1 MPENVGKEAQ
11 MKKQNH
17 LNKCMRIT
25 AVILAA
31 VIFMSTVF
39 TLSLRGIAIDSDTA
53 NQEPGF
59 EIGTVAESTEELSSS
74 ADIETVNEEESLV
87 SESEY
92 TEESSV
98 MSGGDLAEE
107 TTTADPVEE
116 TAESFEETAESTEES
131 AESSEETVE
140 STEES
145 AESFEETVESS
156 EEPAESSEESLES
169 SGDAAETTEDT
180 EASENSES
188 AEEDAENP
196 ETSTATSEAETEPSE
211 ETAPSFFSGALTAEY
226 GEDVHV
232 LMEIGEEAE
241 IPAGASLSVRELT
254 GEEYEAY
261 LGLTTEFMEA
271 EAFSYARIFDICIL
285 NSEGVEIEPAAPV
298 QVSIELDDAEDT
310 EEDFSVLHFGE
321 ETEEMQAVTDGN
333 TVSFEAEAFSAY
345 AIVKGPDAVP
355 LGWEKVTTMAAFKE
369 LASQGLY
376 IGQKDGYFVLNTTE
390 AYKSDNKITGIKKS
404 GQKTYPGDDGV
415 KYYFEAVENTENQFY
430 IYCYDSSNNKQYV
443 SNTAESASLIL
454 SETKTAYTV
463 SVNGSGQFSFQ
474 GNGRYWNMRG
484 GAGGNIFAAYE
495 KLDNGGYFYLWQ
507 FTENESSDPYGLDG
521 KSYGLMYW
529 VDGTNGKAMMSTA
542 TENHLDGLSL
552 TVMSKAKNGAKLY
565 VPDNSDISFWTFD
578 YIEEDFYYLTSV
590 VDGSTKYLS
599 ITASGPQMVSMPDDG
614 CKIQVVP
621 GTGAN
626 AGTICLK
633 NGGKTL
639 AYSGKIENG
648 FTTGGKAGM
657 EWLRLVEESELD
669 NSYFMTYSA
678 EKVSVSDSHITNGS
692 RVIVYTRVW
701 NDTAKKYEFY
711 AVDHDGSLVRVYE
724 SGDSIEWV
732 GGRLNSMLW
741 NFVEYYWE
749 GSTDPNYFY
758 ELYNQYSESYLAPQK
773 SNGQILSPNTIG
785 INMNG
790 RRYGR
795 YYSPIVAWDEGYYAY
810 AGLKADKATNSIVS
824 CPISE
829 ADDFYFA
836 IVQDIP
842 VDDKLTT
849 VPTVDHT
856 QYGITMKMVNFG
868 TDLYKNSNGASANDA
883 NVRKKMSDFLG
894 SDNNFHQYSTEPGLL
909 KTQLGD
915 DDYPVSKKDNSLSEW
930 FENAEEVNHLFIAST
945 YNGTGYY
952 EYDSV
957 QNFAHLDPETKK
969 FVVYKELGSDSDTGV
984 THRHGLFFPYNDI
997 VAGVYSQNKNTTT
1010 ISSQALSESDPR
1022 KYETMYQVQ
1031 KSTTNFAPDYYF
1043 GVELTA
1049 TFTQTPN
1056 GLDDWGHDIIY
1067 EFTGD
1072 DDFWLFVD
1080 GELIIDLGGIHS
1092 AISGDVNYKTGVVHV
1107 NGRET
1112 TLKTLFKENYKN
1124 RNLEA
1129 ANEQVNAYLD
1139 KIFDGEIFKDYTTH
1153 TMKIY
1158 YLERGAGSSNL
1169 HMRFN
1174 LASIKPGTA
1183 QLTKHLSGVESNE
1196 TVLAEF
1202 PYQILYQTR
1211 KTVTKEDGT
1220 SEEVLT
1226 EHYLTNSVAGDPARM
1241 KDRVFYKDTTTAVPY
1256 YKAFTVGGKT
1266 YNDVFI
1272 LKPEETADINFP
1284 LDEFSEGEKFVSYK
1298 VIECGV
1304 NTAVYSGVD
1313 VNGTALEGEEVKDSE
1328 GNTIANRKDYGIDYA
1343 STNDRARV
1351 VYTNEV
1357 SENAYSNLEVTKEL
1371 YDVNGTRIT
1380 NDPSVFNFRLYLATE
1395 TGDIGN
1401 SPANMHTY
1409 HVKDASGNYCY
1420 WNVDQQRIMPL
1431 EGEKKDYT
1439 QLTAAQKEA
1448 ATFHTSMN
1456 GSITRIP
1463 VDYTIEVRD
1472 LLVGTKFKVVER
1484 PSEIP
1489 DGYSFRKY
1497 VYLNKGYTDALTGVT
1512 HTIEA
1517 NEGAQNV
1524 IVENFKGFGLRVNKV
1539 WTDADYMEERDAAY
1553 FGIFYR
1559 DRNGALQPVSGSLRQ
1574 MSYGESSIYWYY
1586 DQLPVEGVTDFTKY
1600 EIYEVT
1606 LTKPE
1611 VDTEGKV
1618 TSYNSLTVLND
1629 NDQVTLDGRQIG
1641 DETATPF
1648 TYTVS
1653 YDREE
1658 NSTDDNVRVDTVT
1671 NSRPGIVLKKVQWN
1685 ETTALPGAAFTLTD
1699 STGRQIGTYTSD
1711 KEGLITEAYLRTGV
1725 DYTLTETSAPQGWHG
1740 LEKAM
1745 TLRLESNGELTVAGV
1760 EQAYYTVNAA
1770 AQTEDGKVVL
1780 SVKNRPYK
1788 LQIVKMDQG
1797 TEQPLKG
1804 VEFALYRQITV
1815 DNVQSWDPN
1824 PCPGF
1829 ESLVSGEDGVLP
1841 KIDRTLPAG
1850 TYELRE
1856 TKALSG
1862 YKTLSGYVDFT
1873 ISQTGAVTVGKLPEE
1888 AVFEEPTVQKDGS
1901 ILYRITI
1908 TNSKEYEV
1916 SIWKT
1921 NEGYET
1927 LTLGAEFELYPAASY
1942 DDEAGTVKGDARPI
1956 VSDKTGT
1963 NGILRLGK
1971 LTVGDYRL
1979 VETAAPAGYNSLTEA
1994 VRITV
1999 SNDGVTAWQSN
2010 QPAMISTKGGANS
2023 TDKDHWVSGQNANTW
2038 QIRVWNNPGVAL
2050 PETGG
2055 LGVRPFLIMGALL
2068 LLSAAVLWIFK
2079 RKLS

>member
-1 MPENVGKEAQ
+1 M
-11 MKKQNH
+11 
-17 LNKCMRIT
+17 
-25 AVILAA
+25 
-31 VIFMSTVF
+31 
-39 TLSLRGIAIDSDTA
+39 
-53 NQEPGF
+53 
-59 EIGTVAESTEELSSS
+59 
-74 ADIETVNEEESLV
+74 
-87 SESEY
+87 
-92 TEESSV
+92 
-98 MSGGDLAEE
+98 
-107 TTTADPVEE
+107 
-116 TAESFEETAESTEES
+116 
-131 AESSEETVE
+131 
-140 STEES
+140 
-145 AESFEETVESS
+145 
-156 EEPAESSEESLES
+156 
-169 SGDAAETTEDT
+169 
-180 EASENSES
+180 
-188 AEEDAENP
+188 
-196 ETSTATSEAETEPSE
+196 
-211 ETAPSFFSGALTAEY
+211 
-226 GEDVHV
+226 
-232 LMEIGEEAE
+232 
-241 IPAGASLSVRELT
+241 
-254 GEEYEAY
+254 
-261 LGLTTEFMEA
+261 
-271 EAFSYARIFDICIL
+271 
-285 NSEGVEIEPAAPV
+285 
-298 QVSIELDDAEDT
+298 
-310 EEDFSVLHFGE
+310 
-321 ETEEMQAVTDGN
+321 
-333 TVSFEAEAFSAY
+333 
-345 AIVKGPDAVP
+345 
-355 LGWEKVTTMAAFKE
+355 
-369 LASQGLY
+369 
-376 IGQKDGYFVLNTTE
+376 
-390 AYKSDNKITGIKKS
+390 
-404 GQKTYPGDDGV
+404 
-415 KYYFEAVENTENQFY
+415 
-430 IYCYDSSNNKQYV
+430 
-443 SNTAESASLIL
+443 
-454 SETKTAYTV
+454 
-463 SVNGSGQFSFQ
+463 
-474 GNGRYWNMRG
+474 
-484 GAGGNIFAAYE
+484 
-495 KLDNGGYFYLWQ
+495 
-507 FTENESSDPYGLDG
+507 
-521 KSYGLMYW
+521 
-529 VDGTNGKAMMSTA
+529 
-542 TENHLDGLSL
+542 
-552 TVMSKAKNGAKLY
+552 
-565 VPDNSDISFWTFD
+565 
-578 YIEEDFYYLTSV
+578 
-590 VDGSTKYLS
+590 
-599 ITASGPQMVSMPDDG
+599 
-614 CKIQVVP
+614 
-621 GTGAN
+621 
-626 AGTICLK
+626 
-633 NGGKTL
+633 
-639 AYSGKIENG
+639 
-648 FTTGGKAGM
+648 
-657 EWLRLVEESELD
+657 
-669 NSYFMTYSA
+669 
-678 EKVSVSDSHITNGS
+678 
-692 RVIVYTRVW
+692 
-701 NDTAKKYEFY
+701 
-711 AVDHDGSLVRVYE
+711 
-724 SGDSIEWV
+724 
-732 GGRLNSMLW
+732 
-741 NFVEYYWE
+741 
-749 GSTDPNYFY
+749 
-758 ELYNQYSESYLAPQK
+758 
-773 SNGQILSPNTIG
+773 
-785 INMNG
+785 
-790 RRYGR
+790 
-795 YYSPIVAWDEGYYAY
+795 
-810 AGLKADKATNSIVS
+810 
-824 CPISE
+824 
-829 ADDFYFA
+829 
-836 IVQDIP
+836 QDIP

-1092 AISGDVNYKTGVVHV
+1092 AISGDVNYNTGVVHV

-1112 TLKTLFKENYKN
+1112 TLKTLFEENYRN
-1124 RNLEA
+1124 RNPEA
-1129 ANEQVNAYLD
+1129 ADEQVKVYLD
-1139 KIFDGEIFKDYTTH
+1139 EIFDGEIFKDYTTH

-1202 PYQILYQTR
+1202 PYQILYRTK
-1211 KTVTKEDGT
+1211 KTVTQ
-1220 SEEVLT
+1220 EETDEQEEQIT
-1226 EHYLTNSVAGDPARM
+1226 EHYLTNAVAGDPARM
-1241 KDRVFYKDTTTAVPY
+1241 NNYVFYKDTTTAVPY
-1256 YKAFTVGGKT
+1256 RESFKVGGKT

-1284 LDEFSEGEKFVSYK
+1284 LDKLPKGEEFVDYK

-1304 NTAVYSGVD
+1304 NTAVYNSVD
-1313 VNGTALEGEEVKDSE
+1313 VNGTIISGVEVTGDD
-1328 GNTIANRKDYGIDYA
+1328 GNAIANRKDYGIDYA
-1343 STNDRARV
+1343 STEERARV
-1351 VYTNEV
+1351 VYTNAV
-1357 SENAYSNLEVTKEL
+1357 KPDAFSHLEITKKL
-1371 YDVNGTRIT
+1371 YDVNGDEIT
-1380 NDPSVFNFRLYLATE
+1380 DPSVFNFRLYLATE
-1395 TGDIGN
+1395 TGDIDN

-1431 EGEKKDYT
+1431 GSAKADYAA
-1439 QLTAAQKEA
+1439 LTAEEKEA

-1463 VDYTIEVRD
+1463 VGYTIEVRD

-1484 PSEIP
+1484 PAEIP

-1497 VYLNKGYTDALTGVT
+1497 VYLNTEYTDALSGVT

-1517 NEGAQNV
+1517 NDGAQNV
-1524 IVENFKGFGLRVNKV
+1524 VVENFKGFGLRVNKV
-1539 WTDADYMEERDAAY
+1539 WTDADYMADRDAVY
-1553 FGIFYR
+1553 FGIFYP
-1559 DRNGALQPVSGSLRQ
+1559 DENNELQPVPGSLRR
-1574 MSYGESSIYWYY
+1574 MSYGERSIYWYY
-1586 DQLPVEGVTDFTKY
+1586 DRLPVANVDFADY
-1600 EIYEVT
+1600 VIYEAQLTNPTVGDDGTVT
-1606 LTKPE
+1606 NYAFLTILDQGAE
-1611 VDTEGKV
+1611 VKLSGK
-1618 TSYNSLTVLND
+1618 
-1629 NDQVTLDGRQIG
+1629 QIG
-1641 DETATPF
+1641 DTDSSEY

-1671 NSRPGIVLKKVQWN
+1671 NSRPGIILKKVQWDG
-1685 ETTALPGAAFTLTD
+1685 TTALEGAAFTLKDNNGKT
-1699 STGRQIGTYTSD
+1699 IGTYASD
-1711 KEGLITEAYLRTGV
+1711 ANGLITEAYLRTGV
-1725 DYTLTETSAPQGWHG
+1725 DYTLMETSAPQGWHG
-1740 LEKAM
+1740 LEAAM

-1760 EQAYYTVNAA
+1760 EQAYYTVTAA

-1780 SVKNRPYK
+1780 SIKNRPYE